1 MSQLHI
7 CRVFP
12 VPVALSSCRPPL
24 SSLVPSHSQTR
35 IPQIEASPHSL
46 DVVADVICVVVG
58 VGISWIAM
66 LGIGYATQEIGD
78 SGTDSRPGYVLVFY
92 DGPAESNFS

>member
-1 MSQLHI
+1 M
-7 CRVFP
+7 
-12 VPVALSSCRPPL
+12 
-24 SSLVPSHSQTR
+24 
-35 IPQIEASPHSL
+35 

-58 VGISWIAM
+58 VVTSWIAT

-92 DGPAESNFS
+92 DGHAESKFS